1 MLVAGSSSRR
11 YYTST
16 YPIGYYFVAEPPRS
30 AIMWSII
37 MSKIHPTAIVDP
49 SAELDGVVEI
59 GPYCVVEGNVK
70 IGAGT
75 VLQAHCVIHSY
86 TEIGENNQLSPFV
99 VLGGGPQDYGF
110 EPGTISY
117 VKIGDNNMFREGVT
131 INRAT
136 GEGKIT
142 VVGNNTMWMANSH
155 AGHNAV
161 VADNVICANG
171 VALGGYAEISPRAIL
186 SGGVMIHQFTWIGDM
201 VMTQGMAGASCH
213 VPPYCLLAEGINV
226 LVGLNSVG
234 LRRSDHISREDHK
247 QIKEAFNLTY
257 RSHLSKVQILE
268 KMDACTDWG
277 EAAGKF
283 RDFIHK
289 VVSAEKPYNRALCKY
304 SHKHKMR

>member
-1 MLVAGSSSRR
+1 
-11 YYTST
+11 
-16 YPIGYYFVAEPPRS
+16 
-30 AIMWSII
+30 

-49 SAELDGVVEI
+49 SAELDGAVEI
-59 GPYCVVEGNVK
+59 GPYAVVEGDVR
-70 IGAGT
+70 IGGGT
-75 VLQAHCVIHSY
+75 VIRSHAVIRRY
-86 TEIGENNQLSPFV
+86 TEVGENNQIDSFV

-110 EPGTISY
+110 KPGTISY
-117 VKIGDNNMFREGVT
+117 VKIGDNNVFREGVT

-136 GEGKIT
+136 GDGNVT

-155 AGHNAV
+155 AGHNAI

-171 VALGGYAEISPRAIL
+171 VALGGYSEISTRAIL

-234 LRRSDHISREDHK
+234 LRRADHISREDHR

-257 RSHLSKVQILE
+257 RSHLPKSKVIE
-268 KMDACTDWG
+268 RMDACTDWG
-277 EAAGKF
+277 APAMKF

-289 VVSAEKPYNRALCKY
+289 VVSAEKPYRRGLCKY
-304 SHKHKMR
+304 SHKHKTR